1 MRCGRERWQ
10 EVKKLQDRHS
20 FLIESEMI
28 ERKESEMAI
37 TRMLDDKCS
46 GIVGQILQQSRKRD
60 QAIGDLKGSLSQD
73 LPRLSSEMG

>member
-1 MRCGRERWQ
+1 
-10 EVKKLQDRHS
+10 
-20 FLIESEMI
+20 MI